1 MTPDLLDTN
10 ILSEAYRPR
19 PHPGVVDWLAQLP
32 DGAGFISAI
41 TIGEIHKG
49 IVKLRPTNLAKAARL
64 EAWLHTIETLQAN
77 TILPI
82 DTAIA
87 KRWAELRV
95 ARPQGNSED
104 LLIAATALVHG
115 LTVATRN
122 VRDFADLGV
131 PLHNPFEP
139 AGGGTP

>member
-1 MTPDLLDTN
+1 MTRYLLDTN
-10 ILSEAYRPR
+10 VLSEAYRPR
-19 PHPGVVDWLAQLP
+19 PHPGVVDRLAHLP

-41 TIGEIHKG
+41 TLGEIHKG
-49 IVKLRPTNLAKAARL
+49 IVKLRPTNAAKAARI
-64 EAWLHTIETLQAN
+64 EVWLRDIETPQADA
-77 TILPI
+77 ILPI

-87 KRWAELRV
+87 KQWAELRLS
-95 ARPQGNSED
+95 RPQRDAED

-122 VRDFADLGV
+122 VRDFEGLGV